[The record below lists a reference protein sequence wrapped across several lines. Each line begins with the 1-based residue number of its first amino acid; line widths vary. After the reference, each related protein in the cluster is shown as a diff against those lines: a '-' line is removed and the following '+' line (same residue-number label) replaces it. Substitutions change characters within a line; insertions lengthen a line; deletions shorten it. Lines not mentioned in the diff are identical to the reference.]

1 MVMDIYCTHNENQYT
16 ICLESKSYM
25 IDYLSKNVYKH
36 MVKNDVSQLFW
47 TGKYK
52 SIKVKLV

>member
-1 MVMDIYCTHNENQYT
+1 MSCT
-16 ICLESKSYM
+16 

-36 MVKNDVSQLFW
+36 MVKNNISQLCW

-52 SIKVKLV
+52 SIEVKLI